1 VLGWVPTRCR
11 GLRERSQP
19 LWVAADG
26 SGAPPLCCA
35 AVSVR
40 AATVAGKGD
49 PAPLGF
55 LLMVRL
61 HSAASSSA
69 RPGAHTIPGT
79 PQESPSV
86 HRLFESSQI
95 SPRFAPQNW
104 PPHVGG
110 IKAGIEI
117 SPDKEIPCPKKSN
130 AGNVGE
136 GGLDSH
142 FLP

>member
-1 VLGWVPTRCR
+1 M
-11 GLRERSQP
+11 
-19 LWVAADG
+19 
-26 SGAPPLCCA
+26 
-35 AVSVR
+35 SVR

-55 LLMVRL
+55 
-61 HSAASSSA
+61 AAGQIA
-69 RPGAHTIPGT
+69 QCNLVLRPPAHTIPGT